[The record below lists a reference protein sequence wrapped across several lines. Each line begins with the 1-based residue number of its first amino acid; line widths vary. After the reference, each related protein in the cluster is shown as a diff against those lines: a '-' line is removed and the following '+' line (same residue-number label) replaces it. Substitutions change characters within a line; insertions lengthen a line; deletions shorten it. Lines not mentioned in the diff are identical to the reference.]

1 MKKSILT
8 AAVVLVAGLMGAKAQ
23 SAATTSGDV
32 TVNINLHKFQSL
44 TINQNDVNINFQDEN
59 DYLNGASSDVI
70 ANHLQVS
77 STGGFLVKVE
87 NLTVGTQTANGET
100 KTLGN
105 SDSPIHVITSE
116 GTNKL
121 TDATYANNVKLEK
134 DAVVVSSSKGQF
146 NKDVNVQYVA
156 NTDVFTNFALATQGY
171 VDTNSPVTTYK
182 VQVTYTI
189 AVN

>member
-8 AAVVLVAGLMGAKAQ
+8 AAVVLVAGLMGANAQ
-23 SAATTSGDV
+23 TSGDV

-77 STGGFLVKVE
+77 STGGFVVKVE

-171 VDTNSPVTTYK
+171 VDSNNPVTTYK

>member
-8 AAVVLVAGLMGAKAQ
+8 AAVVLVAGLMGANAQ
-23 SAATTSGDV
+23 SGATTSGDV

-77 STGGFLVKVE
+77 STGGFVVKVE
-87 NLTVGTQTANGET
+87 NLTVGTQTPNGET

-134 DAVVVSSSKGQF
+134 NAVVVSSSKGQF
-146 NKDVNVQYVA
+146 KKDVNVQYVA
-156 NTDVFTNFALATQGY
+156 NTDVFTNFRLATQGY
-171 VDTNSPVTTYK
+171 VDSNSSETTYK